1 MTGVQPLSEVRLSGL
16 EAVELA
22 TRLLQRAR
30 RAGVDDGLW
39 EAADVQWWW
48 RTARRSDD
56 VEQIFWADAD
66 GPVGAVLATEFRG
79 TWQCDPILVAGAAIA
94 PQIVWERAVE
104 QAVSLGPGSFEVPAR
119 DDQPDLV
126 AFLRASGFVAGE
138 PSAIA
143 WLDARDRPAVTA
155 PAEGFVLTDRAARTG
170 TPHPMRGRNGDA
182 VEDRL
187 RQCSLYD
194 PALDLAV
201 EAPDGTVAGYSLYWF
216 DPVTRVGLL
225 EPMRVNDEYQR
236 RGLAR
241 AMLTAGLDRLAQRGA
256 TRLKVGYSTDIAG
269 ALYAGSGFRRTSTT
283 TWYRAGG
290 SED

>member
-1 MTGVQPLSEVRLSGL
+1 MTGGQQHSEVSLSGL
-16 EAVELA
+16 AAVELA
-22 TRLLQRAR
+22 TKLLQRAR
-30 RAGVDDGLW
+30 LAGGDDGLW

-48 RTARRSDD
+48 RTPRRSDE
-56 VEQIFWADAD
+56 VEQIFWTDAE

-79 TWQCDPILVAGAAIA
+79 TWQCDPILVAGAGIE

-104 QAVSLGPGSFEVPAR
+104 QALSLRPDPVEVPAR
-119 DDQPDLV
+119 DDDRELIEL
-126 AFLRASGFVAGE
+126 LRTRGFVAGE
-138 PSAIA
+138 ASAIA
-143 WLDARDRPAVTA
+143 WLDARARPPVAA
-155 PAEGFVLTDRAARTG
+155 PAEGFLLTDRTAREG

-194 PALDLAV
+194 PTLDLAV
-201 EAPDGTVAGYSLYWF
+201 EAPDGAIAGYSLYWF
-216 DPVTRVGLL
+216 DPVTNVGLL

-269 ALYAGSGFRRTSTT
+269 ALYTGSGFRRAATT

-290 SED
+290 SD

>member
-1 MTGVQPLSEVRLSGL
+1 MVV
-16 EAVELA
+16 AH
-22 TRLLQRAR
+22 RAP
-30 RAGVDDGLW
+30 
-39 EAADVQWWW
+39 
-48 RTARRSDD
+48 ARHD
-56 VEQIFWADAD
+56 VEQIFWTDAD

-79 TWQCDPILVAGAAIA
+79 TWQCSHPSSPRVRQSRRRSCGSGRSSRLA
-94 PQIVWERAVE
+94 
-104 QAVSLGPGSFEVPAR
+104 SLGPRLLRGAGPR
-119 DDQPDLV
+119 RPPDLV

-155 PAEGFVLTDRAARTG
+155 PAEGFVLTDRAARAG